1 MQYFS
6 MDIFEYTFFQNAIV
20 GVLLVSLAS
29 AIVGTYIVARRM
41 VFISGGITH
50 ACFGGLGL
58 GYFLGMNPI
67 AMAAVFAVASALG
80 VELMSARGKI
90 REDSAIAVVWALGMA
105 VGTLFIFLSPGY
117 VPELTSFL
125 FGNILTITSADITAF
140 AIYAV
145 VLIATMAML
154 YHRIIAC
161 AFDSDF
167 MRTQHAPVTAIN
179 CLMTVLVALCIVLTI
194 RLIGIM
200 LLMSLITM
208 PQMVAELFTSRFNRI
223 MAASVVVSVFCSICG
238 LFIAYALNVPA
249 SSTIV
254 IVLIMVYCMARMAVA
269 VCRHLRK
276 TSPACHNNSGSDTFK

>member
-1 MQYFS
+1 

-20 GVLLVSLAS
+20 GVLLVSIAS

-125 FGNILTITSADITAF
+125 FGNILTITSTDITA
-140 AIYAV
+140 
-145 VLIATMAML
+145 
-154 YHRIIAC
+154 
-161 AFDSDF
+161 
-167 MRTQHAPVTAIN
+167 
-179 CLMTVLVALCIVLTI
+179 
-194 RLIGIM
+194 G
-200 LLMSLITM
+200 
-208 PQMVAELFTSRFNRI
+208 
-223 MAASVVVSVFCSICG
+223 
-238 LFIAYALNVPA
+238 
-249 SSTIV
+249 
-254 IVLIMVYCMARMAVA
+254 
-269 VCRHLRK
+269 HLRGI
-276 TSPACHNNSGSDTFK
+276 AF